1 MKRWKIGS
9 TIVIILLLASA
20 SLLADESVFVTGIRI
35 ATRDPEVRITW
46 RDAPSYDGTYRIYR
60 HTAAIDRESFS
71 DAVFAGTV
79 EPGIEAFVDR
89 PPTPGF
95 YYYAVV
101 AHDADDT
108 PVTEFI
114 TFQNVSSQ
122 PVEITSTASLEQIA
136 AEVTSITA
144 TPGTTA
150 ITINLVATRADREV
164 VVYRSIQPFHG
175 LEGLQEAT
183 RIATVTGARV
193 EIRDDAIPGV
203 PYYYAAFDA
212 ALVAAGSIAPVAGRN
227 VLTESVEIPLPAAAA
242 RVAPQPTGPRD
253 RPLPLL
259 RITPSLSADARSLS
273 TLPERRE
280 LDRVTLAAVRSLL
293 ASAPDPRQPDRSPE
307 ILEIDRISTNQGIDG
322 AIHSI
327 VTGPLANGRWDET
340 AELLR
345 NVREAAFDFET
356 QARIAFYRGQALFFA
371 GNTREA
377 FFEFLTAEEALRERA
392 TPWIKATLSESA
404 ID

>member
-9 TIVIILLLASA
+9 AIVIILLLASA
-20 SLLADESVFVTGIRI
+20 SLLADEGVFVTGIRI

-46 RDAPSYDGTYRIYR
+46 RDAPGYDGTYRVYR
-60 HTAAIDRESFS
+60 HTARIDRESFP
-71 DAVFAGTV
+71 DAVFVGTV
-79 EPGIEAFVDR
+79 QPGIEAFLDR

-95 YYYAVV
+95 FYYAVT

-108 PVTEFI
+108 PVTEYI
-114 TFQNVSSQ
+114 AFQNVSSQ

-144 TPGTTA
+144 TPGTNA
-150 ITINLVATRADREV
+150 ITVNLVATRADREI

-175 LEGLQEAT
+175 LESLQEAT

-193 EIRDDAIPGV
+193 EIRDIGIPGV

-212 ALVAAGSIAPVAGRN
+212 ALVAAGRIASVAGGD
-227 VLTESVEIPLPAAAA
+227 VMAESVEIPLPAAAA

-259 RITPSLSADARSLS
+259 RITHDARGLSA
-273 TLPERRE
+273 LPERRE

-293 ASAPDPRQPDRSPE
+293 ASAPDIQRPERSPE
-307 ILEIDRISTNQGIDG
+307 ILEIDRIRTNQGIDG

-327 VTGPLANGRWDET
+327 VTGPLANGRWDE
-340 AELLR
+340 AAKLLR
-345 NVREAAFDFET
+345 NVRAAAFEFET
-356 QARIAFYRGQALFFA
+356 LARIAFYRGQALFFA

-392 TPWIKATLSESA
+392 TPWIEATLSKSA